1 MTEVHGWTT
10 ELCAARGVPIAQ
22 AMAEFSAL
30 VQKSDAVTAY
40 NLNFDYDML
49 VIERLVHN
57 IPDPMAEAAD
67 SFCAMRLCAD
77 LLRIP
82 DDRGRHRFLPL
93 ADAYR
98 RLFGAPHERA
108 HHALRDARS
117 EEHTPELQSLM
128 RI

>member
-1 MTEVHGWTT
+1 
-10 ELCAARGVPIAQ
+10 
-22 AMAEFSAL
+22 
-30 VQKSDAVTAY
+30 
-40 NLNFDYDML
+40 ML

-57 IPDPMAEAAD
+57 LPDPMAEAAD

-98 RLFGAPHERA
+98 RLFGAPHEME
-108 HHALRDARS
+108 HHALRDTLACSRIVFKAAQAGLPVPGPS
-117 EEHTPELQSLM
+117 SAGTAAAHGSTRACPPSLDPATPAPD
-128 RI
+128 